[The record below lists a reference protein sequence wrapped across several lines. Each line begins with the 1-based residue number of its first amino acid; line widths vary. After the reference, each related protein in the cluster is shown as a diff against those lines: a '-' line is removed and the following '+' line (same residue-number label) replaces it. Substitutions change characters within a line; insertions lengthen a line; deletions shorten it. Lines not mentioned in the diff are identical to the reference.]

1 VILWSLTV
9 LVLLVGIWLLV
20 AGLLAALVVA
30 HLSRQQRAQ
39 RHATARIEVR
49 TTLASLAQPSRPTA
63 KHNLEWWLAH
73 ADALGHELTPA
84 LAENPTVRA
93 ALEGVANAAVPE
105 VVRLVMGT
113 GVSAASA
120 PARDRSRL
128 HRAATLVSIAP
139 PRSARRA
146 LLALQA
152 CDDAELG
159 VMASAAMARRPATF
173 TDASAAIACFV
184 GLDPEPPRAL
194 AGRWAL
200 RRILEADTRRAA
212 VHARDVAPAVQSV
225 ALASVDARTLAAQ
238 TDQRGE
244 IVALALARTTDAS
257 AQVRAAAFTALSRA
271 NQLVPPAPVEQGL
284 ADAEEIVRTAAAQA
298 LPLVD
303 SNRLGLLAALDRA
316 DPGVGRTL
324 RRALRT
330 RADGSAPRTEPTVAA
345 ARAAWFSGVAAVPTA
360 AAEDAAAHA
369 LTDPD
374 AAVRREAALALAAIA
389 RAGAPRLQ
397 KTTVDAL
404 LTRLEAEGSGPVSG
418 AIVEALEAADD
429 ERAAGALTAL
439 AARAKPTWRLRLTE
453 AAALAQRVRAASER
467 RARHATSGR
476 TPRAGR

>member
-194 AGRWAL
+194 AGR
-200 RRILEADTRRAA
+200 
-212 VHARDVAPAVQSV
+212 
-225 ALASVDARTLAAQ
+225 
-238 TDQRGE
+238 
-244 IVALALARTTDAS
+244 
-257 AQVRAAAFTALSRA
+257 
-271 NQLVPPAPVEQGL
+271 
-284 ADAEEIVRTAAAQA
+284 
-298 LPLVD
+298 
-303 SNRLGLLAALDRA
+303 
-316 DPGVGRTL
+316 
-324 RRALRT
+324 
-330 RADGSAPRTEPTVAA
+330 
-345 ARAAWFSGVAAVPTA
+345 
-360 AAEDAAAHA
+360 
-369 LTDPD
+369 
-374 AAVRREAALALAAIA
+374 
-389 RAGAPRLQ
+389 
-397 KTTVDAL
+397 
-404 LTRLEAEGSGPVSG
+404 
-418 AIVEALEAADD
+418 
-429 ERAAGALTAL
+429 
-439 AARAKPTWRLRLTE
+439 
-453 AAALAQRVRAASER
+453 
-467 RARHATSGR
+467 
-476 TPRAGR
+476 